1 MDDEGIE
8 LKVTEKDLGLI
19 RDILRT
25 ITKTVKTFNV
35 YPKDNPIYQK
45 FATELFEKFSTFFES
60 NDELA
65 IDVEQYSLFYKENEV
80 FQSEE
85 RADNIAL
92 LLFAD
97 GIRQINFYK
106 GITFDEITDF
116 IDILK
121 FVQKS
126 KTNDDDDIVTLLW
139 EKNIKNMGYTALED
153 TVDDDLAVEESLL
166 QEGLEMKDF
175 TETTVSSK
183 SYSESAIEYTV
194 YPEFKIEPLTRDELE
209 TIKDELSGIE
219 EKSLLSSAADLFF
232 ELLSYEKDVEAFSGI
247 VPNIGK
253 ILDIRIQKKDIHGAL
268 EILEGL
274 KNISTVYDT
283 SEQSEIINT
292 VVSKA
297 GNLENLRILF
307 RASPDTAEIRQ
318 YLLYLGKHLI
328 PNMIQM
334 LGELEDRK
342 QRRLLC
348 EILAEMGK
356 QDIDVFSVTM
366 NDNQWYLVRNIV
378 MILGMTK
385 DPAALK
391 YLEQGLRHPELKVRR
406 EAVKAI
412 VGIQSEETK
421 KLFLM
426 ALKDDD
432 LTVRITALKA
442 LKRFKDPAL
451 FQVLKE
457 KVSRE
462 ELKKKSFEEKKE
474 IIETLAVL
482 GGDNAFPLVSDLF
495 KKKGLIEKAE
505 ITEIRASAA
514 YGLGLI
520 GIPQALSLLEKET
533 GSRKSILR
541 EACLK
546 ALRGLQQSGDNSR

>member
-1 MDDEGIE
+1 MDDEVIE
-8 LKVTEKDLGLI
+8 LKVTEKDLALI
-19 RDILRT
+19 KDILRT
-25 ITKTVKTFNV
+25 VTKTVKAFNV

-45 FATELFEKFSTFFES
+45 FVTELFEKFSTFFES

-65 IDVEQYSLFYKENEV
+65 IDVEQHCLLYKENDV
-80 FQSEE
+80 YQSEE

-139 EKNIKNMGYTALED
+139 EKNIKNMGYTAAED

-183 SYSESAIEYTV
+183 SYSESAIETV
-194 YPEFKIEPLTRDELE
+194 YPEFKIEPLTQDELE

-232 ELLSYEKDVEAFSGI
+232 ELLKYEKDMEAFPEI
-247 VPNIGK
+247 MHNIGK

-378 MILGMTK
+378 MIFGMTK

-391 YLEQGLRHPELKVRR
+391 YLEQGLRHPELRVRR

-474 IIETLAVL
+474 IIETIAVL
-482 GGDNAFPLVSDLF
+482 GGENAFPLVSNLL
-495 KKKGLIEKAE
+495 KKKGWIEKAE

-546 ALRGLQQSGDNSR
+546 ALRELQQSGDNSR

>member
-1 MDDEGIE
+1 MDDESIE
-8 LKVTEKDLGLI
+8 VKVNEKDLALI
-19 RDILRT
+19 KDIFKTL
-25 ITKTVKTFNV
+25 TKTVKAFNV

-60 NDELA
+60 NDELD
-65 IDVEQYSLFYKENEV
+65 IDIEQHRLLFKQNEV

-106 GITFDEITDF
+106 DITFDEITDF

-121 FVQKS
+121 FAQKS
-126 KTNDDDDIVTLLW
+126 KISDDDDIVTLLW

-153 TVDDDLAVEESLL
+153 TVDDDVAVEESLL
-166 QEGLEMKDF
+166 QEGLELKDF

-183 SYSESAIEYTV
+183 SHSESVIETV
-194 YPEFKIEPLTRDELE
+194 WPEFKIEPLTPDELE
-209 TIKDELSGIE
+209 TIKDELSWIE

-232 ELLSYEKDVEAFSGI
+232 ELLSYEKDIEAFSGI
-247 VPNIGK
+247 VPNLGK
-253 ILDIRIQKKDIHGAL
+253 IMDIRMQKKDITGAI
-268 EILEGL
+268 EILKGL
-274 KNISTVYDT
+274 KDITGFYNAP
-283 SEQSEIINT
+283 EQSELINS
-292 VVSKA
+292 VISMA
-297 GNLENLRILF
+297 GTLEKLRVLF
-307 RASPDTAEIRQ
+307 REPSDSADIRQ
-318 YLLYLGKHLI
+318 YLFLLGKHFI
-328 PNMIQM
+328 PYMVQI
-334 LGELEDRK
+334 LGELDDRK

-348 EILAEMGK
+348 KILAEMGK
-356 QDIDVFSVTM
+356 QDIDVFSEVM
-366 NDNQWYLVRNIV
+366 KDDRWYLVRNIV

-385 DPAALK
+385 EPAALK
-391 YLEQGLRHPELKVRR
+391 YLEHGLRHHELRVRR

-412 VGIQSEETK
+412 MSIQSEETK
-421 KLFLM
+421 KLFLT
-426 ALKDDD
+426 ALDDED
-432 LTVRITALKA
+432 TTVRIIAIKA
-442 LKRFKDPAL
+442 LRRFKDSAL

-474 IIETLAVL
+474 LLETIAIL
-482 GGDNAFPLVSDLF
+482 GKADALPLLSDLF

-514 YGLGLI
+514 YGLGII
-520 GIPQALSLLEKET
+520 GTREALSLLEKET

-546 ALRGLQQSGDNSR
+546 TLRELQHFGDNSR